1 MSEQLKT
8 KTIRGIGWSAVDNYA
23 SYGVSFFVSII
34 LARLLTPDDYGLI
47 GIVAIFT
54 TVCGVIINGGFGT
67 ALIRKQDCTDDD
79 YNTVFIINL
88 AVSIMLYIL
97 IYVCAPFI
105 SLYFERNELI
115 SLIRASSLGL
125 IISALSIV
133 PTTRLSKMIDFRSQ
147 TKVSLLS
154 SVLGG
159 VTGIGLAYGGF
170 GVWALVLSGLVVA
183 FVRSFLLLIYNRW
196 VPVFR
201 FSFVSF
207 QELFGFGWK
216 MMASS
221 ILDSIWKQLY
231 QVVVGKYYS
240 PASLG
245 QYTRATGFSQL
256 FSSNLTVVVQRV
268 TYPVL
273 SSIQDDRTR
282 MVSAYRKIIKTTMF
296 ITAVSMFFLGAI
308 SEPLLYCLIG
318 PQWHDAAIYLTII
331 CISESTYPLHSIN
344 LNMLEVQGR
353 SDLFLGLEIIKKIM
367 ALLPL
372 FIGVVWGI
380 LPMLYVNLLFMI
392 VAYFLNSHFSGKLI
406 GYSSWMQ
413 IKDIAP
419 SYGIAMFVALL
430 VFFLK
435 YLPLSNW
442 IILPIQ
448 LAIGII
454 SFLLICQFSNVEEFR
469 IVKNIITQGLG
480 RKKDGG
486 IC

>member
-1 MSEQLKT
+1 
-8 KTIRGIGWSAVDNYA
+8 
-23 SYGVSFFVSII
+23 
-34 LARLLTPDDYGLI
+34 
-47 GIVAIFT
+47 
-54 TVCGVIINGGFGT
+54 
-67 ALIRKQDCTDDD
+67 
-79 YNTVFIINL
+79 
-88 AVSIMLYIL
+88 
-97 IYVCAPFI
+97 
-105 SLYFERNELI
+105 
-115 SLIRASSLGL
+115 
-125 IISALSIV
+125 
-133 PTTRLSKMIDFRSQ
+133 MIDFRSQ

>member
-1 MSEQLKT
+1 MSEQLKSRVI
-8 KTIRGIGWSAVDNYA
+8 KGVGWSAVDNYA
-23 SYGVSFFVSII
+23 SYGVSFFVSLV

-54 TVCGVIINGGFGT
+54 TICGVLINAGFGT
-67 ALIRKQDCTDDD
+67 ALIRKQNCTEDD
-79 YNTVFIINL
+79 YNTVFVVNFV
-88 AVSIMLYIL
+88 VSILLYIF

-105 SLYFERNELI
+105 SLYFERHELI
-115 SLIRASSLGL
+115 SLIRVSSLSL

-133 PTTRLSKMIDFRSQ
+133 PTTRLTKMIDFRSQ
-147 TKVSLLS
+147 TKVTLLS

-159 VTGIGLAYGGF
+159 AIGIGMAYGGF
-170 GVWALVLSGLVVA
+170 GVWALVFSGLVVA
-183 FVRSFLLLIYNRW
+183 LCRSVLLLIYNNW
-196 VPVFR
+196 FPVFS
-201 FSFVSF
+201 FSLVSF
-207 QELFGFGWK
+207 RDLFGFGWK

-245 QYTRATGFSQL
+245 QYTRAIGFSQL
-256 FSSNLTVVVQRV
+256 LSSNLTAVIQRV

-273 SSIQDDRTR
+273 STIQDDKAR

-353 SDLFLGLEIIKKIM
+353 SDLFLGLEVIKKVI

-372 FIGVVWGI
+372 FIGAVWGI
-380 LPMLYVNLLFMI
+380 LPMLYSNLVIMI
-392 VAYFLNSHFSGKLI
+392 IAYFLNSHFSGKLI

-413 IKDIAP
+413 IKDVAP
-419 SYGIAMFVALL
+419 SYGVALFVASV
-430 VFFLK
+430 VFFLR

-448 LAIGII
+448 LVVGFF
-454 SFLLICQFSNVEEFR
+454 SFCLICHFSKVEEFG
-469 IVKNIITQGLG
+469 IVKSIITRGLG
-480 RKKDGG
+480 GKKDE
-486 IC
+486 